1 MCSGLFMLR
10 ISDIIGVVIKYR
22 LDEYLFRGAKTRLIL
37 LAGKSI
43 RSIFTHETVDGTV
56 GYRIRKALEELG
68 PVYVKFGQMLSSRP
82 DIIPPSI
89 VKELELLRESVQP
102 FDSHTAVKILE
113 DDLGLSLNEI
123 FADFDLTPVAAGSV
137 AQVHYAKLIT
147 GELVAVKVLRPNIE
161 IQIKKDIALF
171 RQVVSLVEI
180 YKPDI
185 KKIKISRII
194 DELSHS
200 ILAEL
205 DLRKEAAS
213 ITRFAEN
220 MKELPY
226 VHVPRV
232 YSQWSSKNILTMER
246 MQGTPINHVDDLRA
260 QGVDIDK
267 LVSQGLE
274 SLMVQIF
281 RDGFFHADQHPG
293 NLWVKPDGT
302 RIYLDFG
309 IMGELSKQD
318 RTTLL
323 KILFALYTNNTKKII
338 SLITEAGWLPL
349 ITNSTEIENALNTA
363 SQSIVNRRQQD
374 FSLGQVVADL
384 FRSLEKF
391 DVTVPYQF
399 TLLAKT
405 ILVIEGITKQLTPY
419 LDMSTLIGPILLK
432 YFAAEKKTS
441 C

>member
-1 MCSGLFMLR
+1 MLR
-10 ISDIIGVVIKYR
+10 ISDIVGVVIKYR
-22 LDEYLFRGAKTRLIL
+22 LDEYLFRGAKTRLLL

-43 RSIFTHETVDGTV
+43 RSIFTTQTIDGTV

-89 VKELELLRESVQP
+89 VKELELLRESVKP
-102 FDSHTAVKILE
+102 FDSYTAVKILE

-123 FADFDLTPVAAGSV
+123 FADFDLTPIAAGSV

-147 GELVAVKVLRPNIE
+147 GELVAVKILRPNIE
-161 IQIKKDIALF
+161 SQIKKDIALF

-185 KKIKISRII
+185 KKIKISKII
-194 DELSHS
+194 DELSQS

-205 DLRKEAAS
+205 DLRKEAES

-220 MKELPY
+220 MQEFTY
-226 VHVPRV
+226 IHVPQV
-232 YSQWSSKNILTMER
+232 YRQWSGKNILTMER
-246 MQGTPINHVDDLRA
+246 MQGTPINQVNNLRE
-260 QGVDIDK
+260 QGVDMDR

-274 SLMVQIF
+274 SLMIQIF

-293 NLWVKPDGT
+293 NLWIKPDGT

-323 KILFALYTNNTKKII
+323 KILFALYTNNIKKII
-338 SLITEAGWLPL
+338 SLITEAGWLTL
-349 ITNSTEIENALNTA
+349 NTNSTEIENSLQTV

-374 FSLGQVVADL
+374 FSLGKVVTEL
-384 FRSLEKF
+384 FRSLESF
-391 DVTVPYQF
+391 DVSVPYQF

-405 ILVIEGITKQLTPY
+405 ILVVEGVSKQIAPNLNIQS
-419 LDMSTLIGPILLK
+419 LAEPILLRHFK
-432 YFAAEKKTS
+432 SK
-441 C
+441 

>member
-1 MCSGLFMLR
+1 MLR
-10 ISDIIGVVIKYR
+10 ISDIVGVVIKYR
-22 LDEYLFRGAKTRLIL
+22 LDEYLFRGAKTRLFL

-43 RSIFTHETVDGTV
+43 RSIFTTKTVDGTL

-89 VKELELLRESVQP
+89 VKELELLREAVEP
-102 FDSHTAVKILE
+102 FDSYTAVKILE
-113 DDLGLSLNEI
+113 YDLDLSLNEI

-137 AQVHYAKLIT
+137 AQVHHAELIT
-147 GELVAVKVLRPNIE
+147 GELVAVKILRPNIE
-161 IQIKKDIALF
+161 SQIKKDIALF

-185 KKIKISRII
+185 KKIKISKII
-194 DELSHS
+194 DELSQS

-205 DLRKEAAS
+205 DLRKEAES

-220 MKELPY
+220 MQEFSY
-226 VHVPRV
+226 IHVPQV
-232 YSQWSSKNILTMER
+232 YHQWSNKNILTMER
-246 MQGTPINHVDDLRA
+246 MQGTPINQVNDLRE
-260 QGVDIDK
+260 QGVDIDR

-274 SLMVQIF
+274 SLMIQIF

-293 NLWVKPDGT
+293 NLWIKPDGT

-338 SLITEAGWLPL
+338 SLITEAGWVTLT
-349 ITNSTEIENALNTA
+349 TNSTEIEKSLQTV

-374 FSLGQVVADL
+374 FSLGKVVTDL
-384 FRSLEKF
+384 FRSLESF
-391 DVTVPYQF
+391 DVSVPYQF

-405 ILVIEGITKQLTPY
+405 ILVVEGVSKQIAPNLNIQS
-419 LDMSTLIGPILLK
+419 LAEPILLRHFK
-432 YFAAEKKTS
+432 SK
-441 C
+441 

>member
-1 MCSGLFMLR
+1 MLR
-10 ISDIIGVVIKYR
+10 ISDIVGVVIKYR
-22 LDEYLFRGAKTRLIL
+22 LDEYLFRGAKTRLLL

-43 RSIFTHETVDGTV
+43 RSIFTTQTIDGTV

-89 VKELELLRESVQP
+89 VKELELLRESVKP
-102 FDSHTAVKILE
+102 FDSYTAVKILE

-123 FADFDLTPVAAGSV
+123 FADFDLTPIAAGSV

-147 GELVAVKVLRPNIE
+147 GELVAVKILRPNIE
-161 IQIKKDIALF
+161 SQIKKDIALF

-185 KKIKISRII
+185 KKIKISKII
-194 DELSHS
+194 DELSQS

-205 DLRKEAAS
+205 DLRKEAES

-220 MKELPY
+220 MQEFTY
-226 VHVPRV
+226 IHVPQV
-232 YSQWSSKNILTMER
+232 YRQWSGKNILTMER
-246 MQGTPINHVDDLRA
+246 MQGTPINQVNDLRE
-260 QGVDIDK
+260 QGVDMDR

-274 SLMVQIF
+274 SLMIQIF

-293 NLWVKPDGT
+293 NLWIKPDGT

-323 KILFALYTNNTKKII
+323 KILFALYTNNIKKII
-338 SLITEAGWLPL
+338 SLITEAGWLTL
-349 ITNSTEIENALNTA
+349 NTNSTEIENSLQTV

-374 FSLGQVVADL
+374 FSLGKVVTEL
-384 FRSLEKF
+384 FRSLESF
-391 DVTVPYQF
+391 DVSVPYQF

-405 ILVIEGITKQLTPY
+405 ILVVEGVSKQIAPNLNIQS
-419 LDMSTLIGPILLK
+419 LAEPILLRHFK
-432 YFAAEKKTS
+432 SK
-441 C
+441 

>member
-1 MCSGLFMLR
+1 MLR
-10 ISDIIGVVIKYR
+10 ISDVVGVVIKYR
-22 LDEYLFRGAKTRLIL
+22 LDEYLFRGAKTRLLL

-43 RSIFTHETVDGTV
+43 RSIFTTKIVDGTV

-89 VKELELLRESVQP
+89 VKELELLREAVEP

-113 DDLGLSLNEI
+113 EDLGVSLNEI
-123 FADFDLTPVAAGSV
+123 FSSFNLTPVAAGSV
-137 AQVHYAKLIT
+137 AQVHYAELIT
-147 GELVAVKVLRPNIE
+147 GELVAVKILRPDIE
-161 IQIKKDIALF
+161 SQIKKDIALF
-171 RQVVSLVEI
+171 RQVISLVEI
-180 YKPDI
+180 YKPDV
-185 KKIKISRII
+185 KKLKISKII
-194 DELSHS
+194 DELSQS

-213 ITRFAEN
+213 VIRFSEN
-220 MKELPY
+220 MQEFTY

-232 YSQWSSKNILTMER
+232 YSQWSGKNTLTMER
-246 MQGTPINHVDDLRA
+246 MQGIPINHVDDLRA

-274 SLMVQIF
+274 SLMIQIF

-293 NLWVKPDGT
+293 NLWIKPDGT

-309 IMGELSKQD
+309 IMGELSTQD

-323 KILFALYTNNTKKII
+323 KILFALYTNNIKKVI
-338 SLITEAGWLPL
+338 SLITEAGWLTLTTPSL
-349 ITNSTEIENALNTA
+349 EIENALQKV
-363 SQSIVNRRQQD
+363 SQTIADRQQQD
-374 FSLGQVVADL
+374 FSLGKVVTDL
-384 FRSLEKF
+384 FRSLESF
-391 DVTVPYQF
+391 DVAVPYQF

-405 ILVIEGITKQLTPY
+405 ILVVEGVSKQIAPNLNIQSLAEPV
-419 LDMSTLIGPILLK
+419 LLK
-432 YFAAEKKTS
+432 HFVGTKKS
-441 C
+441 NQ

>member
-1 MCSGLFMLR
+1 MLR
-10 ISDIIGVVIKYR
+10 ISDIVGVVIKYR
-22 LDEYLFRGAKTRLIL
+22 LDEYLFRGANTQLLL

-43 RSIFTHETVDGTV
+43 RSVFAHKYIDGTI

-68 PVYVKFGQMLSSRP
+68 PVYVKFGQMLSARP

-113 DDLGLSLNEI
+113 DDLGLSLDEI
-123 FADFDLTPVAAGSV
+123 FSSFDLTPIAAGSV
-137 AQVHYAKLIT
+137 AQVHHAVLIT
-147 GELVAVKVLRPNIE
+147 GETVAVKILRPNIE

-185 KKIKISRII
+185 KKIKISKII
-194 DELSHS
+194 DELSYS

-205 DLRKEAAS
+205 DLRKEASNIA
-213 ITRFAEN
+213 RFAEN

-232 YSQWSSKNILTMER
+232 YSQWSGKNTLTMER
-246 MQGTPINHVDDLRA
+246 MQGTPINHVDELRE

-267 LVSQGLE
+267 LISQGLE
-274 SLMVQIF
+274 SLVVQIF

-293 NLWVKPDGT
+293 NLWIKPDGT

-309 IMGELSKQD
+309 FMGELSKQD
-318 RTTLL
+318 RTALL
-323 KILFALYTNNTKKII
+323 RIIFALYTNNTKKII
-338 SLITEAGWLPL
+338 LLITEAGWLPL
-349 ITNSTEIENALNTA
+349 AANSAEIENVLNTA

-374 FSLGQVVADL
+374 FSLGKVVTDL

-391 DVTVPYQF
+391 DVSVPYQF

-405 ILVIEGITKQLTPY
+405 ILVVEGITKQLTPY

-432 YFAAEKKTS
+432 YFASEKKTS
-441 C
+441 Y

>member
-1 MCSGLFMLR
+1 MLR

-22 LDEYLFRGAKTRLIL
+22 LDEYLFRGAKTRLLL

-43 RSIFTHETVDGTV
+43 RSIFTTKIVDGTV

-82 DIIPPSI
+82 DVIPPSI
-89 VKELELLRESVQP
+89 VKELELLREAVEP

-113 DDLGLSLNEI
+113 EDLGVSLNEI
-123 FADFDLTPVAAGSV
+123 FSSFNLTPVAAGSV
-137 AQVHYAKLIT
+137 AQVHYAELIT
-147 GELVAVKVLRPNIE
+147 GELVAVKILRPDIE
-161 IQIKKDIALF
+161 SQIKKDIALF
-171 RQVVSLVEI
+171 RQVISIVEI

-185 KKIKISRII
+185 KKLKISKII
-194 DELSHS
+194 DELSRS

-213 ITRFAEN
+213 ITRFSKN
-220 MKELPY
+220 MQEFTY
-226 VHVPRV
+226 VHVPRI
-232 YSQWSSKNILTMER
+232 YHQWSGKNTLTMER

-293 NLWVKPDGT
+293 NLWIKPDGT

-309 IMGELSKQD
+309 IMGELSTQD
-318 RTTLL
+318 RTILL

-338 SLITEAGWLPL
+338 SLITEAGWLTLTTPSL
-349 ITNSTEIENALNTA
+349 EIENALQKV
-363 SQSIVNRRQQD
+363 SQAIANRRQQD
-374 FSLGQVVADL
+374 FSLGKVVTDL
-384 FRSLEKF
+384 FRSLESF
-391 DVTVPYQF
+391 DVAVPYQF

-405 ILVIEGITKQLTPY
+405 ILVVEGVSKQIAPNLNVQ
-419 LDMSTLIGPILLK
+419 TLAEPILLK
-432 YFAAEKKTS
+432 HFVGIKKS
-441 C
+441 NQ

>member
-1 MCSGLFMLR
+1 MLR

-22 LDEYLFRGAKTRLIL
+22 LDEYLFRGAKTRLL
-37 LAGKSI
+37 LFAGQSI
-43 RSIFTHETVDGTV
+43 RSVFAHKHIDGSV

-68 PVYVKFGQMLSSRP
+68 PVYVKFGQMLSARP
-82 DIIPPSI
+82 DIVPPSI
-89 VKELELLRESVQP
+89 VKELELLRESVKP

-113 DDLGLSLNEI
+113 DDLGLSLDEI
-123 FADFDLTPVAAGSV
+123 FSSFDLTPVAAGSV
-137 AQVHYAKLIT
+137 AQVHYAELIT
-147 GELVAVKVLRPNIE
+147 GELVAVKILRPDIE
-161 IQIKKDIALF
+161 TQIKKDIALF
-171 RQVVSLVEI
+171 RQVISLVEI

-185 KKIKISRII
+185 KKIKISKII
-194 DELSHS
+194 DELSVS

-213 ITRFAEN
+213 IMRFNEN
-220 MKELPY
+220 MREFTY
-226 VHVPRV
+226 IHVPQV
-232 YSQWSSKNILTMER
+232 YSQWSGKNTLTMER

-274 SLMVQIF
+274 SLMIQIF

-293 NLWVKPDGT
+293 NLWIKPDGT

-309 IMGELSKQD
+309 IMGELSTQD

-323 KILFALYTNNTKKII
+323 KILFALYTNNIKKII
-338 SLITEAGWLPL
+338 SLITEAGWLTL
-349 ITNSTEIENALNTA
+349 TTNSIEIEQALQTV

-374 FSLGQVVADL
+374 FSLGKVVTDL
-384 FRSLEKF
+384 FRSLESF
-391 DVTVPYQF
+391 DVAVPYQF

-405 ILVIEGITKQLTPY
+405 ILVVEGVSKQIAPNLNIQSLAEPV
-419 LDMSTLIGPILLK
+419 LLK
-432 YFAAEKKTS
+432 HFAGTKKNNR
-441 C
+441 

>member
-1 MCSGLFMLR
+1 MR

-22 LDEYLFRGAKTRLIL
+22 LDEYLFRGAKTRLLL
-37 LAGKSI
+37 LAGQSI
-43 RSIFTHETVDGTV
+43 RSVFAHKPIDGTV

-68 PVYVKFGQMLSSRP
+68 PVYVKFGQMLSARP
-82 DIIPPSI
+82 DIVPPSI
-89 VKELELLRESVQP
+89 VKELELLRESVEP
-102 FDSHTAVKILE
+102 FDSDTAVKILE
-113 DDLGLSLNEI
+113 DDLGLSLNQI
-123 FADFDLTPVAAGSV
+123 FSSFDLTPIAAGSV
-137 AQVHYAKLIT
+137 AQVHYAELIT
-147 GELVAVKVLRPNIE
+147 GELVAVKILRPNIE
-161 IQIKKDIALF
+161 TQIKKDITLF

-185 KKIKISRII
+185 KKLKISKII
-194 DELSHS
+194 DELSQS

-213 ITRFAEN
+213 ITRFSKN
-220 MKELPY
+220 MQEFTY
-226 VHVPRV
+226 VHVPRI
-232 YSQWSSKNILTMER
+232 YHQWSGKNTLTMER

-293 NLWVKPDGT
+293 NLWIKPDGT

-309 IMGELSKQD
+309 IMGELSTQD
-318 RTTLL
+318 RTILL

-338 SLITEAGWLPL
+338 SLITEAGWLTLTTPSL
-349 ITNSTEIENALNTA
+349 EIENALQKV
-363 SQSIVNRRQQD
+363 SQAIANRRQQD
-374 FSLGQVVADL
+374 FSLGKVVTDL
-384 FRSLEKF
+384 FRSLESF
-391 DVTVPYQF
+391 DVAVPYQF

-405 ILVIEGITKQLTPY
+405 ILVVEGVSKQIAPNLNVQ
-419 LDMSTLIGPILLK
+419 TLAEPILLK
-432 YFAAEKKTS
+432 HFVGIKKS
-441 C
+441 NQ

>member
-1 MCSGLFMLR
+1 MLR

-22 LDEYLFRGAKTRLIL
+22 LDEYLFRGAKTRLLL

-43 RSIFTHETVDGTV
+43 RSIFTHKFVDGAV

-89 VKELELLRESVQP
+89 VKELELLRESVEP

-113 DDLGLSLNEI
+113 DELGAPLDEI
-123 FADFDLTPVAAGSV
+123 FSSFDLAPIAAGSM
-137 AQVHYAKLIT
+137 AQVHYAELIT
-147 GELVAVKVLRPNIE
+147 GEPVAVKILRPNIE
-161 IQIKKDIALF
+161 TQIKKDITLF

-185 KKIKISRII
+185 KKIKLSKII
-194 DELSHS
+194 DELSVS

-213 ITRFAEN
+213 IMRFSEN
-220 MKELPY
+220 MQKFTY
-226 VHVPRV
+226 IHVPRI
-232 YSQWSSKNILTMER
+232 YSQWSGKNILTMER
-246 MQGTPINHVDDLRA
+246 MQGTPINHVDDLRE

-293 NLWVKPDGT
+293 NLWIKPDGT

-309 IMGELSKQD
+309 IMGELSTQD

-323 KILFALYTNNTKKII
+323 KILFALYTNNIKKII
-338 SLITEAGWLPL
+338 SLITEAGWLTL
-349 ITNSTEIENALNTA
+349 TTNSTEIENALQTV
-363 SQSIVNRRQQD
+363 SQSIVNRRQKD
-374 FSLGQVVADL
+374 FSLGRVVTEL
-384 FRSLEKF
+384 FRSLEKV
-391 DVTVPYQF
+391 DVSVPYQF

-405 ILVIEGITKQLTPY
+405 ILVVEGVSKQIAPNLNIQS
-419 LDMSTLIGPILLK
+419 LAEPILLRHFK
-432 YFAAEKKTS
+432 SK
-441 C
+441 

>member
-1 MCSGLFMLR
+1 MR

-22 LDEYLFRGAKTRLIL
+22 LDEYLFRGAKTRLLL
-37 LAGKSI
+37 LAGQSI
-43 RSIFTHETVDGTV
+43 RSVFAHKPIDGTV

-68 PVYVKFGQMLSSRP
+68 PVYVKFGQMLSARP
-82 DIIPPSI
+82 DIVPPSI

-113 DDLGLSLNEI
+113 DDLGLSLNQI
-123 FADFDLTPVAAGSV
+123 FSSFDLTPVAAGSV
-137 AQVHYAKLIT
+137 AQVHYAELIT
-147 GELVAVKVLRPNIE
+147 GEHVAVKILRPNIE
-161 IQIKKDIALF
+161 IQIKKDITLF

-180 YKPDI
+180 YKSDV
-185 KKIKISRII
+185 KKLKISKII
-194 DELSHS
+194 DELSQS

-205 DLRKEAAS
+205 DLRKEAVS
-213 ITRFAEN
+213 NTRFAEN
-220 MKELPY
+220 MQEFTY
-226 VHVPRV
+226 IHVPQV
-232 YSQWSSKNILTMER
+232 YHQWSSKNILTMER
-246 MQGTPINHVDDLRA
+246 MQGIPINHVDDLRA

-274 SLMVQIF
+274 SLMMQIF

-309 IMGELSKQD
+309 IMGELSTQD

-338 SLITEAGWLPL
+338 SLITEAGWLTLTTPSL
-349 ITNSTEIENALNTA
+349 EIENALQKV
-363 SQSIVNRRQQD
+363 SQTIANRQQQE
-374 FSLGQVVADL
+374 FSLGKVVTDL
-384 FRSLEKF
+384 FRSLESF
-391 DVTVPYQF
+391 DVAVPYQF

-405 ILVIEGITKQLTPY
+405 ILVVEGVSKQIAPNLNIQKLAEPV
-419 LDMSTLIGPILLK
+419 LLK
-432 YFAAEKKTS
+432 HFAGTKKS
-441 C
+441 NQ

>member
-1 MCSGLFMLR
+1 MLR

-22 LDEYLFRGAKTRLIL
+22 LDEYLFRGAKARLLL
-37 LAGKSI
+37 LAGQSI
-43 RSIFTHETVDGTV
+43 RSIFAQKYVDGTV

-68 PVYVKFGQMLSSRP
+68 PVYVKFGQMLSARS

-89 VKELELLRESVQP
+89 VKELELLRESVKP

-113 DDLGLSLNEI
+113 NDLGMSLHEI
-123 FADFDLTPVAAGSV
+123 FSSFDLTPIAAGSV
-137 AQVHYAKLIT
+137 AQVHYAVLIT
-147 GELVAVKVLRPNIE
+147 GEPVAVKILRPNIE
-161 IQIKKDIALF
+161 TQIKKDITLF

-185 KKIKISRII
+185 KKIKISKII
-194 DELSHS
+194 DELSQS

-205 DLRKEAAS
+205 DLRKEAVS
-213 ITRFAEN
+213 IGRFAEN
-220 MKELPY
+220 MQEFTY
-226 VHVPRV
+226 IHIPRV
-232 YSQWSSKNILTMER
+232 YSQWSNTNVLTMER
-246 MQGTPINHVDDLRA
+246 MQGIPINHVDDLRE

-309 IMGELSKQD
+309 IMGELSTQD
-318 RTTLL
+318 RSTLL
-323 KILFALYTNNTKKII
+323 KILFALYTNNIQKII
-338 SLITEAGWLPL
+338 SLITEAGWLTL
-349 ITNSTEIENALNTA
+349 TTSSTEIENSLQTV
-363 SQSIVNRRQQD
+363 SQSIVNRRQKD
-374 FSLGQVVADL
+374 FSLGKVVTDL
-384 FRSLEKF
+384 FRSLESF
-391 DVTVPYQF
+391 DVSVPYQF

-405 ILVIEGITKQLTPY
+405 ILVVEGVSKQLAPN
-419 LDMSTLIGPILLK
+419 LNIQSLAEPVLLK
-432 YFAAEKKTS
+432 HFTGTKKS
-441 C
+441 DR

>member
-1 MCSGLFMLR
+1 MLR

-22 LDEYLFRGAKTRLIL
+22 LDEYLFRGAKTRLLL
-37 LAGKSI
+37 LAGQSI
-43 RSIFTHETVDGTV
+43 RSVFAHKHIDGTV

-89 VKELELLRESVQP
+89 VKELELLREAVEP
-102 FDSHTAVKILE
+102 FDSQTAVKILE
-113 DDLGLSLNEI
+113 DDLGLSLDEI
-123 FADFDLTPVAAGSV
+123 FSSFDLTPVAAGSV
-137 AQVHYAKLIT
+137 AQVHYAELIT
-147 GELVAVKVLRPNIE
+147 GELVAVKILRPNIE
-161 IQIKKDIALF
+161 SQIKKDITLF

-185 KKIKISRII
+185 KKIKISKII
-194 DELSHS
+194 DELSQS

-220 MKELPY
+220 MKEFTY
-226 VHVPRV
+226 IHVPKV
-232 YSQWSSKNILTMER
+232 YSQWSGKNTLTMER
-246 MQGTPINHVDDLRA
+246 MQGIPINHVDDLRE

-309 IMGELSKQD
+309 IMGELSTQD

-323 KILFALYTNNTKKII
+323 KILFALYTNNIQKII
-338 SLITEAGWLPL
+338 SLITEAGWLTL
-349 ITNSTEIENALNTA
+349 TTSSTEIENSLHTV
-363 SQSIVNRRQQD
+363 SQSIVNRRQKD
-374 FSLGQVVADL
+374 FSLGKVVTDL
-384 FRSLEKF
+384 FRSLESF
-391 DVTVPYQF
+391 DVSVPYQF

-405 ILVIEGITKQLTPY
+405 ILVVEGVSKQIAPNLNVQ
-419 LDMSTLIGPILLK
+419 TLAEPILLK
-432 YFAAEKKTS
+432 HFVGTKKS
-441 C
+441 NQ

>member
-1 MCSGLFMLR
+1 MLR

-22 LDEYLFRGAKTRLIL
+22 LDEYLFRRAKTRLL
-37 LAGKSI
+37 LFAGRSI
-43 RSIFTHETVDGTV
+43 RSVFAHKPIDGTV

-68 PVYVKFGQMLSSRP
+68 PVYVKFGQMLSARP
-82 DIIPPSI
+82 DIVPPSI
-89 VKELELLRESVQP
+89 VKELELLRESVEP
-102 FDSHTAVKILE
+102 FDSDTAVKILE
-113 DDLGLSLNEI
+113 DDLGLSLNQI
-123 FADFDLTPVAAGSV
+123 FSSFDLTPIAAGSV
-137 AQVHYAKLIT
+137 AQVHYAELIT
-147 GELVAVKVLRPNIE
+147 GELVAVKILRPNIE
-161 IQIKKDIALF
+161 TQIKKDITLF

-185 KKIKISRII
+185 KKLKISKII
-194 DELSHS
+194 DELSQS

-213 ITRFAEN
+213 ITRFSKN
-220 MKELPY
+220 MQEFTY
-226 VHVPRV
+226 VHVPRI
-232 YSQWSSKNILTMER
+232 YHQWSGKNTLTMER

-293 NLWVKPDGT
+293 NLWIKPDGT

-309 IMGELSKQD
+309 IMGELSTQD
-318 RTTLL
+318 RTILL

-338 SLITEAGWLPL
+338 SLITEAGWLTLTTPSL
-349 ITNSTEIENALNTA
+349 EIENALQKV
-363 SQSIVNRRQQD
+363 SQAIANRRQQD
-374 FSLGQVVADL
+374 FSLGKVVTDL
-384 FRSLEKF
+384 FRSLESF
-391 DVTVPYQF
+391 DVAVPYQF

-405 ILVIEGITKQLTPY
+405 ILVVEGVSKQIAPNLNVQ
-419 LDMSTLIGPILLK
+419 TLAEPILLK
-432 YFAAEKKTS
+432 HFVGIKKS
-441 C
+441 NQ

>member
-1 MCSGLFMLR
+1 MLR
-10 ISDIIGVVIKYR
+10 ISDIVGVVIKYR
-22 LDEYLFRGAKTRLIL
+22 LDEYLFRGAKTRLLL

-43 RSIFTHETVDGTV
+43 RSIFTAKTVDGTV

-89 VKELELLRESVQP
+89 VKELELLRESVKP
-102 FDSHTAVKILE
+102 FDSQIAVKILE
-113 DDLGLSLNEI
+113 NDLGLSLNEI
-123 FADFDLTPVAAGSV
+123 FSSFDLTPIAAGSV
-137 AQVHYAKLIT
+137 AQVHYAELIT
-147 GELVAVKVLRPNIE
+147 GELVAVKILRPDIE

-171 RQVVSLVEI
+171 RQAVSLLEI

-185 KKIKISRII
+185 KKIKISKII
-194 DELSHS
+194 DELSQS
-200 ILAEL
+200 IIAEL

-213 ITRFAEN
+213 IGRFAEN
-220 MKELPY
+220 MQEFTY
-226 VHVPRV
+226 IHVPQV
-232 YSQWSSKNILTMER
+232 YHQWSGKNTLTMER
-246 MQGTPINHVDDLRA
+246 MQGTPINRVDELCV

-293 NLWVKPDGT
+293 NLWIKPDGT

-309 IMGELSKQD
+309 IMGELSTQD

-323 KILFALYTNNTKKII
+323 KILFALYTNNIKKII
-338 SLITEAGWLPL
+338 SLITEAGWLTL
-349 ITNSTEIENALNTA
+349 TTNNMEIEQALQTV

-374 FSLGQVVADL
+374 FSLGKVVTDL
-384 FRSLEKF
+384 FRSLENF

-405 ILVIEGITKQLTPY
+405 ILVVEGVSKQLAPN
-419 LDMSTLIGPILLK
+419 LNIQSLAEPVLLRHFK
-432 YFAAEKKTS
+432 PGKQQN
-441 C
+441 

>member
-1 MCSGLFMLR
+1 MLR

-22 LDEYLFRGAKTRLIL
+22 LDEYLFRRAKTRLL
-37 LAGKSI
+37 LFAGRSI
-43 RSIFTHETVDGTV
+43 RSVFAHKPIDGTV

-68 PVYVKFGQMLSSRP
+68 PVYVKFGQMLSARP
-82 DIIPPSI
+82 DIVPPSI
-89 VKELELLRESVQP
+89 VKELELLRESVEP
-102 FDSHTAVKILE
+102 FDSDTAVKILE
-113 DDLGLSLNEI
+113 DDLGLSLNQI
-123 FADFDLTPVAAGSV
+123 FSSFDLTPIAAGSV
-137 AQVHYAKLIT
+137 AQVHYAELIT
-147 GELVAVKVLRPNIE
+147 GELVAVKILRPNIE
-161 IQIKKDIALF
+161 TQIKKDITLF
-171 RQVVSLVEI
+171 RQVASLVEI

-185 KKIKISRII
+185 KKLKISKII
-194 DELSHS
+194 DELSQS
-200 ILAEL
+200 ILSEL

-213 ITRFAEN
+213 ITRFSKN
-220 MKELPY
+220 MQEFTY
-226 VHVPRV
+226 VHVPRI
-232 YSQWSSKNILTMER
+232 YHQWSGKNTLTMER

-274 SLMVQIF
+274 SLVVQIF

-338 SLITEAGWLPL
+338 SLITEAGWLTLTTPSL
-349 ITNSTEIENALNTA
+349 EIENALQKV
-363 SQSIVNRRQQD
+363 SQAIANRRQQD
-374 FSLGQVVADL
+374 FSLGKVVTDL
-384 FRSLEKF
+384 FRSLESF
-391 DVTVPYQF
+391 DVAVPYQF

-405 ILVIEGITKQLTPY
+405 ILVVEGVSKQIAPNLNVQ
-419 LDMSTLIGPILLK
+419 TLAEPILLK
-432 YFAAEKKTS
+432 HFVGIKKS
-441 C
+441 NQ

>member
-1 MCSGLFMLR
+1 MLR

-22 LDEYLFRGAKTRLIL
+22 LDEYLFRGAKTRLLL

-43 RSIFTHETVDGTV
+43 RSIFTHETVNGTV

-68 PVYVKFGQMLSSRP
+68 PVYVKFGQMLSARP
-82 DIIPPSI
+82 DIVPPSI
-89 VKELELLRESVQP
+89 VKELELLRESVEP

-123 FADFDLTPVAAGSV
+123 FADFDLTPIAAGSV

-161 IQIKKDIALF
+161 IQIKKDITLF

-180 YKPDI
+180 YKPAI
-185 KKIKISRII
+185 KKIKISKII

-205 DLRKEAAS
+205 DLRKEAEN
-213 ITRFAEN
+213 ITRFSVN
-220 MKELPY
+220 MQEFTY
-226 VHVPRV
+226 IHVPKV
-232 YSQWSSKNILTMER
+232 YHRLSSKNTLIMER
-246 MQGTPINHVDDLRA
+246 MQGIPINQVDNLRE

-293 NLWVKPDGT
+293 NLWIKSDGT

-309 IMGELSKQD
+309 IMGELSTQD

-323 KILFALYTNNTKKII
+323 KILFALYTNNIKKII
-338 SLITEAGWLPL
+338 SLITEAGWLTL
-349 ITNSTEIENALNTA
+349 TTDSTEIENALQTV

-374 FSLGQVVADL
+374 FSLGKVVTDL
-384 FRSLEKF
+384 FHSLEKF
-391 DVTVPYQF
+391 DVRVPYQF

-405 ILVIEGITKQLTPY
+405 ILVVEGVSKQIAPNLNIQSLAEPV
-419 LDMSTLIGPILLK
+419 LLK
-432 YFAAEKKTS
+432 HFARMKKPNH
-441 C
+441 

>member
-1 MCSGLFMLR
+1 MLR

-22 LDEYLFRGAKTRLIL
+22 LDEYLFRGAKTRLL
-37 LAGKSI
+37 LFAGQSI
-43 RSIFTHETVDGTV
+43 RSVFAHKPIDGSV

-68 PVYVKFGQMLSSRP
+68 PVYVKFGQMLSARS
-82 DIIPPSI
+82 DIVPPSI
-89 VKELELLRESVQP
+89 VKELELLRESVKP
-102 FDSHTAVKILE
+102 FDSYTAVKILE

-123 FADFDLTPVAAGSV
+123 FIDFDLTPIAAGSV
-137 AQVHYAKLIT
+137 AQVHYAKLTT
-147 GELVAVKVLRPNIE
+147 GEQVAVKILRPNIE
-161 IQIKKDIALF
+161 TQIKKDITLF
-171 RQVVSLVEI
+171 RQVVSLIEI

-185 KKIKISRII
+185 KKLKISKII
-194 DELSHS
+194 DELSQS

-213 ITRFAEN
+213 ITRFSKN
-220 MKELPY
+220 MQEFTY
-226 VHVPRV
+226 VHVPRI
-232 YSQWSSKNILTMER
+232 YHQWSGKNTLTMER

-293 NLWVKPDGT
+293 NLWIKPDGT

-309 IMGELSKQD
+309 IMGELSTQD

-338 SLITEAGWLPL
+338 SLITEAGWLTLTTPSL
-349 ITNSTEIENALNTA
+349 EIENALQKV
-363 SQSIVNRRQQD
+363 SQTIANRQQQD
-374 FSLGQVVADL
+374 FSLGKVVTDL
-384 FRSLEKF
+384 FRSLESF
-391 DVTVPYQF
+391 DVAVPYQF

-405 ILVIEGITKQLTPY
+405 ILVVEGVSKQIAPNLNVQKLAEPV
-419 LDMSTLIGPILLK
+419 LLK
-432 YFAAEKKTS
+432 HFVGIKKS
-441 C
+441 NQ

>member
-1 MCSGLFMLR
+1 MR

-22 LDEYLFRGAKTRLIL
+22 LDEYLFRGAKTRLLL
-37 LAGKSI
+37 LAGQSI
-43 RSIFTHETVDGTV
+43 RSVFAHKPIDGTV

-68 PVYVKFGQMLSSRP
+68 PVYVKFGQMLSARP
-82 DIIPPSI
+82 DIVPPSI

-102 FDSHTAVKILE
+102 FDSDTAVKILE
-113 DDLGLSLNEI
+113 DDLGLSLNQI
-123 FADFDLTPVAAGSV
+123 FSSFDLTPVAAGSV
-137 AQVHYAKLIT
+137 AQVHYAELIT
-147 GELVAVKVLRPNIE
+147 GEHVAVKILRPNIE
-161 IQIKKDIALF
+161 IQIKKDITLF

-180 YKPDI
+180 YKSDV
-185 KKIKISRII
+185 KKLKISKII
-194 DELSHS
+194 DELSQS

-205 DLRKEAAS
+205 DLRKEAVS

-220 MKELPY
+220 MQEFTY
-226 VHVPRV
+226 IHVPQV
-232 YSQWSSKNILTMER
+232 YHQWSSKNILTMER
-246 MQGTPINHVDDLRA
+246 MQGIPINHVDDLRA

-274 SLMVQIF
+274 SLMMQIF

-309 IMGELSKQD
+309 IMGELSTQD

-338 SLITEAGWLPL
+338 SLITEAGWLTLTTPSL
-349 ITNSTEIENALNTA
+349 EIENALQKV
-363 SQSIVNRRQQD
+363 SQTIANRQQQE
-374 FSLGQVVADL
+374 FSLGKVVTDL
-384 FRSLEKF
+384 FRSLESF
-391 DVTVPYQF
+391 DVAVPYQF

-405 ILVIEGITKQLTPY
+405 ILVVEGVSKQIAPNLNIQKLAEPV
-419 LDMSTLIGPILLK
+419 LLK
-432 YFAAEKKTS
+432 HFAGTKKS
-441 C
+441 NQ

>member
-1 MCSGLFMLR
+1 MLR

-22 LDEYLFRGAKTRLIL
+22 LDEYLFRGAKTRLLL

-43 RSIFTHETVDGTV
+43 RSVFAHNRIDGSV

-68 PVYVKFGQMLSSRP
+68 PVYVKFGQMLSARP
-82 DIIPPSI
+82 DIIPPSV
-89 VKELELLRESVQP
+89 VKELELLRESVEP

-123 FADFDLTPVAAGSV
+123 FSRFDLTPIAAGSV
-137 AQVHYAKLIT
+137 AQVHYAELIT
-147 GELVAVKVLRPNIE
+147 GELVAVKILRPDIE

-185 KKIKISRII
+185 KKIKISKII

-205 DLRKEAAS
+205 DLRKEAEN
-213 ITRFAEN
+213 ITRFSVN
-220 MKELPY
+220 MQEFTY
-226 VHVPRV
+226 IHVPKV
-232 YSQWSSKNILTMER
+232 YHRLSSKNTLIMER
-246 MQGTPINHVDDLRA
+246 MQGIPINQVDNLRE

-293 NLWVKPDGT
+293 NLWIKPDGT

-309 IMGELSKQD
+309 IMGELSTQD

-323 KILFALYTNNTKKII
+323 KILFALYTNNIKKII
-338 SLITEAGWLPL
+338 SLITEAGWLTL
-349 ITNSTEIENALNTA
+349 TADSTDIENALQTV
-363 SQSIVNRRQQD
+363 SQSVVNRRQQD
-374 FSLGQVVADL
+374 FSLGKVVTDL

-391 DVTVPYQF
+391 DVRVPYQF

-405 ILVIEGITKQLTPY
+405 ILVVEGVSKQIAPNLNIQS
-419 LDMSTLIGPILLK
+419 LAEPILLK
-432 YFAAEKKTS
+432 HFKPSK
-441 C
+441 